1 VLDRLGN
8 PGRIGDIG
16 RTPGDVVHV
25 GRVEQPALHLVLEQV
40 PDRLPVA
47 PGRLHPDWGHP
58 VAGQPLGQHIRP
70 AVVVVNRR
78 VSAWRPPWPSGTR
91 THAVTEPLCTSR
103 PAQRSTSVSI
113 SSPPPGTPA
122 SGRHPEEP
130 LPGESQSRA
139 RGNSA
144 GCPRPHVRLISGLAA
159 PSSTNVGRMTSP
171 FLIRRGWPSTAI
183 RGLSEIDGPAPC
195 YSAFPRVVLLHQS
208 YKNGVNYGPRPPT
221 ARLQATAT
229 TTATIQSL
237 VACPPRSASAGAWC

>member
-1 VLDRLGN
+1 VLDHLGN

-16 RTPGDVVHV
+16 LTTRDVVQV
-25 GRVEQPALHLVLEQV
+25 GCVEQPAAHLVLEQV
-40 PDRLPVA
+40 AERLPVA

-70 AVVVVNRR
+70 AVVVVVNRR

-91 THAVTEPLCTSR
+91 TQAVTEPLCTSR

-113 SSPPPGTPA
+113 SPPPPGTPA

-144 GCPRPHVRLISGLAA
+144 GCLRLPVRLISGLAA
-159 PSSTNVGRMTSP
+159 PRSTSVGRMTRPISHP
-171 FLIRRGWPSTAI
+171 VAGAEHDHQRLIRDRRPNA
-183 RGLSEIDGPAPC
+183 
-195 YSAFPRVVLLHQS
+195 VLC
-208 YKNGVNYGPRPPT
+208 
-221 ARLQATAT
+221 
-229 TTATIQSL
+229 SL
-237 VACPPRSASAGAWC
+237 SAGRATP